1 MLLGAN
7 MQTSFMH
14 PPFGFALF
22 YLRGIAPK
30 EVKSSDIYWGAVPWV
45 CLQLI
50 LVAIL
55 VFWPGL
61 VTNFLDKEKVIDT
74 NKVRI
79 EVPLEPARK
88 DAAGNDED
96 DPTKALERAMKDTGA
111 PQQK

>member
-1 MLLGAN
+1 M
-7 MQTSFMH
+7 
-14 PPFGFALF
+14 
-22 YLRGIAPK
+22 
-30 EVKSSDIYWGAVPWV
+30 
-45 CLQLI
+45 
-50 LVAIL
+50 AIL

-79 EVPLEPARK
+79 EVPVEPARK